1 MGRLE
6 ECCGIEEWAN
16 LAIYQCILLSMD
28 TLHGQIVAL
37 YLFDIA
43 EDIDLHAGASAISS
57 SVRATFAP
65 KPAIPAYVRYQE
77 APLQFE
83 GVGVGIPAIDD
94 FAVGFKVFD
103 YGVISMRLTREFH
116 GTWPDLADASEQ
128 LVENEALERQA
139 EQACR
144 SVAQRLKHVMTNP
157 RQALLTEDYLVF
169 AINELN
175 RPHTAEEVVEHHG
188 DVIASVLRGERAAL
202 SRQERDEILRHRISY
217 LETDLVVPTWNAAF
231 VYDTPAGAQAA
242 LEIVEFANSQL
253 LQFRY
258 YDELLDNELA
268 SIYANIKKPAR
279 WYDAVLGRHY
289 ARAARQVHALF
300 IDVNELTDRTENA
313 LKIVGDVYAARLF
326 SLVGARLGLDRW
338 KTSVGEKLKTL
349 DDIYRFSVERLSMVR
364 GEMLEIMIVAIL
376 VFELVLFF
384 MGIMT

>member
-1 MGRLE
+1 ME
-6 ECCGIEEWAN
+6 V
-16 LAIYQCILLSMD
+16 
-28 TLHGQIVAL
+28 LHGQIVAL

-43 EDIDLHAGASAISS
+43 EAIDLRAAGSAISS
-57 SVRATFAP
+57 SVRATFTP
-65 KPAIPAYVRYQE
+65 KPATPAYVRYQE
-77 APLQFE
+77 APLQFD
-83 GVGVGIPAIDD
+83 GAAVDMPVIDG
-94 FAVGFKVFD
+94 FRAGFKVFD
-103 YGVISMRLTREFH
+103 YGIISLRLTRDFQ
-116 GTWPDLADASEQ
+116 GTWPELADASDQ

-144 SVAQRLKHVMTNP
+144 SVAERLKHAMTDP
-157 RQALLTEDYLVF
+157 RRTPLTEDYLVF
-169 AINELN
+169 AISDLS

-217 LETDLVVPTWNAAF
+217 LANDLVVPTWNAAF
-231 VYDTPAGAQAA
+231 VYDTPAGTQAA

-258 YDELLDNELA
+258 YDELLDDELA
-268 SIYANIKKPAR
+268 IIYANIKKRAH
-279 WYDAVLGRHY
+279 WYDALLGRHY

-338 KTSVGEKLKTL
+338 KTSVSEKLKTL

-364 GEMLEIMIVAIL
+364 GEVLEIMIVAIL
-376 VFELVLFF
+376 IFELVLFF
-384 MGIMT
+384 MGIMD